1 MIDYIARIKGVSKSK
16 LLTDIVDKEMKTD
29 EYRRAY
35 EAMRAL
41 QAQL

>member
-1 MIDYIARIKGVSKSK
+1 MVDYIARIKGVSKSK
-16 LLTDIVDKEMKTD
+16 LLTDIVNKEMQAT

-35 EAMRAL
+35 EAMKDL